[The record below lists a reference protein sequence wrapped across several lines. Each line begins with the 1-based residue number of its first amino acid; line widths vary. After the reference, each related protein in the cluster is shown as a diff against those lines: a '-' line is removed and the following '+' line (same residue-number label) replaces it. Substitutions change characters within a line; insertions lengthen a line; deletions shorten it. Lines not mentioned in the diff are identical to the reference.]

1 MAQRSLLLNA
11 AIVAREEVLGTYQRS
26 ALYWPRWLALRAVNC
41 SAAPVPSPLASLT
54 WRSS

>member
-26 ALYWPRWLALRAVNC
+26 ALYWPRWLALRAVT
-41 SAAPVPSPLASLT
+41 ASPLASLT